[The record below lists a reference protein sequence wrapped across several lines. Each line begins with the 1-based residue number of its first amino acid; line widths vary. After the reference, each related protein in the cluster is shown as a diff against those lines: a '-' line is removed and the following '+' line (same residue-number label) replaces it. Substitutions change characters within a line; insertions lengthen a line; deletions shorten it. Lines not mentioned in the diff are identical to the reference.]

1 MPTPNS
7 QRYRSQGRREGVDG
21 AVLDNAVAAFERI
34 RAVDSRITP
43 VLTLRHLSYLTD
55 IPFLHLRDLVARRV
69 HRPYKFFYL
78 KKRIPGR
85 NRVRMISV
93 PNVTLMSL
101 QRWIV
106 DNILQFTRPHAA
118 SFAFHPHCRPFEAAA
133 EHCGCAWLLKIDLEE
148 FFHTVS
154 EGRVTAV
161 FEGLGF
167 PRLLSFELARLTTVA
182 CERPRPRPDL
192 EERWPAIP
200 YYQCEHEGMLP
211 QGAPTSPMLANLAM
225 LKVDEILSALAEE
238 YGMTYTRYAD
248 DLAFSCG
255 DENDIAHVQRFK
267 CLVLEKLNKSGFRPN
282 HRKTVVR
289 GPGTR
294 RIVLGMLVDSE
305 RPRLPREYKDNIRM
319 HLHYLTSESHGP
331 SVHAAS
337 RKTSV
342 SGIFH
347 HVRGLIAWAETVEPD
362 YGARALESFESV
374 DWPPL
379 EPKRL
384 LGNRD

>member
-1 MPTPNS
+1 MSAPNS
-7 QRYRSQGRREGVDG
+7 QRYRSQGRREGIDD
-21 AVLDNAVAAFERI
+21 AVLDHAVSTFERI
-34 RAVDSRITP
+34 RAVDPRITP

-55 IPFLHLRDLVARRV
+55 IPFLHLRELVARRV

-85 NRVRMISV
+85 SRVRMISV
-93 PNVTLMSL
+93 PNKTLMGL

-106 DNILQFTRPHAA
+106 DNILQFTRPHGA
-118 SFAFHPHCRPFEAAA
+118 SYAFHPDCRPYEAAA

-154 EGRVTAV
+154 EGRVAAV
-161 FEGLGF
+161 FEDLGF

-182 CERPRPRPDL
+182 CERLGPRPDPSV
-192 EERWPAIP
+192 RWPAIP
-200 YYQCEHEGMLP
+200 LYQCKHEGMLP

-225 LKVDEILSALAEE
+225 LKTDEILSQLAEE
-238 YGMTYTRYAD
+238 HGMTYTRYAD

-255 DENDIAHVQRFK
+255 NEDNFEHIQRFK
-267 CLVLEKLNKSGFRPN
+267 RLVLGKLNDSGFRPN
-282 HRKTVVR
+282 HRKTVIR

-294 RIVLGMLVDSE
+294 RIVLGMLVDKE

-319 HLHYLTSESHGP
+319 HLHFLSSPSQGP
-331 SVHAAS
+331 SLHASS

-362 YGARALESFESV
+362 YGALALQSFESI

-379 EPKRL
+379 GPQRF
-384 LGNRD
+384 